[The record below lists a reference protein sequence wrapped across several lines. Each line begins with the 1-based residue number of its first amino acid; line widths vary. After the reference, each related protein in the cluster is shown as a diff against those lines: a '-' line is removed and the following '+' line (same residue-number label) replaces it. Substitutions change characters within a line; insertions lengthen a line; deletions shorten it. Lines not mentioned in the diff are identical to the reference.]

1 LRQGGAADFLP
12 DLVVVRSTQL
22 ELYCICGTSS
32 DTADGTADG
41 QGSAAAAAGPLSLE
55 LLASSQLWGV
65 VESAAVLRGRAP
77 GQRDALLLT
86 FR

>member
-1 LRQGGAADFLP
+1 M
-12 DLVVVRSTQL
+12 VVRSTQL
-22 ELYCICGTSS
+22 ELYSACGTSTGTAS
-32 DTADGTADG
+32 ATADGDSVG
-41 QGSAAAAAGPLSLE
+41 VQGHGLPAAAVGSLE
-55 LLASSQLWGV
+55 LVASSQLWGV